1 MTTEHTHEHIPEEV
15 YGVLPDEGVVELTD
29 NLTGYMYEIE
39 LGGLTDIMG
48 QVLDDLLEQSGG
60 MPQNLKADDAFEHI
74 TQNQLAVTLAYHLGR
89 LEGRSPQVIHK
100 MMDEAIEKWG
110 IHQLEESARSGTD
123 ALGLGLCGRDLLLR
137 ALRSALEIIL
147 ECFLDDLI
155 RLAVSESRLDE
166 IDHGQSHQDREEAG
180 KRVEAGCLPEHAPKA
195 RHPVQARNARHH
207 LSLIHI

>member
-1 MTTEHTHEHIPEEV
+1 MTTEHSHEHVPEEV

-89 LEGRSPQVIHK
+89 LEGRSPQVVQK

-110 IHQLEESARSGTD
+110 IYQLEES
-123 ALGLGLCGRDLLLR
+123 
-137 ALRSALEIIL
+137 
-147 ECFLDDLI
+147 
-155 RLAVSESRLDE
+155 DE
-166 IDHGQSHQDREEAG
+166 ITDEDLESPKTQVYPRLRRLEYSEA
-180 KRVEAGCLPEHAPKA
+180 PEPN
-195 RHPVQARNARHH
+195 VQLGWENPE
-207 LSLIHI
+207 SDSSPQ

>member
-1 MTTEHTHEHIPEEV
+1 
-15 YGVLPDEGVVELTD
+15 DEGVVELTD

-89 LEGRSPQVIHK
+89 LEGRSPQVVQK

-110 IHQLEESARSGTD
+110 IHQLEES
-123 ALGLGLCGRDLLLR
+123 
-137 ALRSALEIIL
+137 
-147 ECFLDDLI
+147 
-155 RLAVSESRLDE
+155 DE
-166 IDHGQSHQDREEAG
+166 ITDEDLESPKTQVYPRLR
-180 KRVEAGCLPEHAPKA
+180 RVEYSEAPEPN
-195 RHPVQARNARHH
+195 VQLGWENPDADGP
-207 LSLIHI
+207 SQ

>member
-48 QVLDDLLEQSGG
+48 QVLVDLLAQSGG

-89 LEGRSPQVIHK
+89 LEGRSPQVVQK
-100 MMDEAIEKWG
+100 MMDEAIDKWG
-110 IHQLEESARSGTD
+110 IHQLEES
-123 ALGLGLCGRDLLLR
+123 
-137 ALRSALEIIL
+137 
-147 ECFLDDLI
+147 
-155 RLAVSESRLDE
+155 DE
-166 IDHGQSHQDREEAG
+166 ITDEDLESPKTQVYPRLRRLEYAES
-180 KRVEAGCLPEHAPKA
+180 PEPN
-195 RHPVQARNARHH
+195 VQLGWENPEFD
-207 LSLIHI
+207 SPPE

>member
-1 MTTEHTHEHIPEEV
+1 MTTEHAHEHIPEEV

-89 LEGRSPQVIHK
+89 LEGRSPQVVQK

-110 IHQLEESARSGTD
+110 IHQLEESDEITDEDLESPKTQVYPRLRRLEYSEAPEPNVQLGWENPDTD
-123 ALGLGLCGRDLLLR
+123 AP
-137 ALRSALEIIL
+137 S
-147 ECFLDDLI
+147 
-155 RLAVSESRLDE
+155 
-166 IDHGQSHQDREEAG
+166 Q
-180 KRVEAGCLPEHAPKA
+180 
-195 RHPVQARNARHH
+195 
-207 LSLIHI
+207 

>member
-1 MTTEHTHEHIPEEV
+1 MTTEHAHEHIPEEV

-89 LEGRSPQVIHK
+89 LEGRSPQVVQK

-110 IHQLEESARSGTD
+110 IHQLEES
-123 ALGLGLCGRDLLLR
+123 
-137 ALRSALEIIL
+137 
-147 ECFLDDLI
+147 
-155 RLAVSESRLDE
+155 DE
-166 IDHGQSHQDREEAG
+166 ITDEDLESPKTQVYPRLRRLEYSEA
-180 KRVEAGCLPEHAPKA
+180 PEPN
-195 RHPVQARNARHH
+195 VQ
-207 LSLIHI
+207 LSWESPDTDGPSQ